1 LAATARSRKR
11 SSATAPTL
19 VREDRVRFGTRLLGA
34 LRSLPDRIPQFELV
48 DRFQRELLGVFL
60 VFMAGLTGWA
70 LARGD
75 EDGRLLVFWRD
86 VVVAAYGVVG
96 GWLVPVFLV
105 MVAWRVLRDTGE
117 PILRPHHVIG
127 GFCLAVAVL
136 GLLELGVGRGGFH
149 PAGNFGLGVAT
160 VAMDT
165 LGEIA
170 AGITLYLL
178 GTVAV
183 LLLAQMSP
191 SRFYAEVRSL
201 IPERRPRVVADD
213 DFDHWPDDGDDE
225 DARIGMDGRMPG
237 LPSRTD
243 VASGRFRRSGVTVD
257 QGPNALDGPV
267 RAVGDVDHELEV
279 LTPPRPSRRR
289 QSEAAQRT
297 PVAPVRVTGSTPVA
311 GRGDTGAST
320 GAVPAWS
327 IPITVPERPS
337 PEPRSS
343 AGRSTSTRPSA
354 PFATVAPSP
363 PATSGTLAAPAVV
376 TRTRPAAR
384 TAVPM
389 PEVEPNESILA
400 PEIADEFDDDTPFA
414 DEPIEAAAS
423 RANEPEPRMQPEPEP
438 APVAPAARTSSRRAT
453 TTAAAEPSMPT
464 PEPTIRVPVRQGP
477 QAAPAQLPVSPIPAP
492 SRALRG
498 EPMPLPPIEQL
509 PYYETHKPNEED
521 LAAKARLIQEKLASF
536 RVQAWVREINTGPA
550 VTQFALEPG
559 EGVKVRR
566 ITELQND
573 LALALAAPSLRI
585 EAPVPGF
592 ARVGIEVPN
601 AQIMTVGLRETLES
615 SAFRKGKQKLPIPLG
630 LDVNGK
636 YIVGDLT
643 KMPHLLI
650 AGATGAGKSVCINGI
665 ISTFLLTRRPDE
677 VKLLM
682 IDPKMVELS
691 GYNGVPHLQAPVVT
705 EMPKVVPTL
714 RLVLREMERRYAMFS
729 QLGVRNLDGYR
740 LKTADEPGA
749 ERLPYLVVIIDELA
763 DLMMTTPVEVESLLQ
778 RLTQMARATGIHLII
793 ATQRPSVDVLTGIIK
808 ANVPARIAFMVSS
821 GTDSRVILDVPG
833 AERLLG
839 KGDMLF
845 LPPDAAK
852 PQRIQGAFVA
862 DEDVPRLVEHWQRV
876 VPVPEYAE
884 EWINLPTASEDS
896 GAGGSGD
903 LDEEDPLW
911 DQAIEIVRKQGTASA
926 SMLQRRLRIGYNRA
940 ARMIQEMEDQGII
953 GPADGIRG
961 RTVFLTDE
969 SAE

>member
-1 LAATARSRKR
+1 MS
-11 SSATAPTL
+11 
-19 VREDRVRFGTRLLGA
+19 
-34 LRSLPDRIPQFELV
+34 DRIPRFELV
-48 DRFQRELLGVFL
+48 DRFQRELLGVLL
-60 VFMAGLTGWA
+60 VFIAALTAWA
-70 LARGD
+70 LVRGA
-75 EDGRLLVFWRD
+75 EDGRLLVIWRD
-86 VVVAAYGVVG
+86 VIVAAYGVAG

-105 MVAWRVLRDTGE
+105 MVAWRVFRDNDE
-117 PILRPHHVIG
+117 AILRPHHVIG
-127 GFCLAVAVL
+127 GFALAVAVL

-160 VAMDT
+160 VARDT
-165 LGEIA
+165 LGEVA

-178 GTVAV
+178 GTIAV
-183 LLLAQMSP
+183 LLLAQLSP
-191 SRFYAEVRSL
+191 SRFYREVRWL
-201 IPERRPRVVADD
+201 IPARRQSVVAGD
-213 DFDHWPDDGDDE
+213 DFDRWPNDGEDDDD
-225 DARIGMDGRMPG
+225 RIGLSGGMPG
-237 LPSRTD
+237 LPGRMD
-243 VASGRFRRSGVTVD
+243 IARGRFHRGGATAGH
-257 QGPNALDGPV
+257 GPNSGFTGPI

-279 LTPPRPSRRR
+279 LSPPRPSRRR
-289 QSEAAQRT
+289 QSDDSQRT
-297 PVAPVRVTGSTPVA
+297 PSDPIRMAGTTPGAEHGGTHVTTGSAPF
-311 GRGDTGAST
+311 R
-320 GAVPAWS
+320 S
-327 IPITVPERPS
+327 IPITAPERPTGAARS
-337 PEPRSS
+337 PGPSS
-343 AGRSTSTRPSA
+343 PSA
-354 PFATVAPSP
+354 RSVAPI
-363 PATSGTLAAPAVV
+363 APAVAAAPTAPSRGRGRFSGRIASPV
-376 TRTRPAAR
+376 LASQPDEPLTGPNDDDGFDADRPFDDEQTGADVFPETESEPASGAGSEPVAGAAPVPRMAQPVRDGARPAAEQL
-384 TAVPM
+384 P
-389 PEVEPNESILA
+389 
-400 PEIADEFDDDTPFA
+400 
-414 DEPIEAAAS
+414 
-423 RANEPEPRMQPEPEP
+423 
-438 APVAPAARTSSRRAT
+438 PAA
-453 TTAAAEPSMPT
+453 P
-464 PEPTIRVPVRQGP
+464 PTITVPIRQGP

-492 SRALRG
+492 RRSLRG
-498 EPMPLPPIEQL
+498 EPMPLPEIDQL

-714 RLVLREMERRYAMFS
+714 RLVLREMERRYGMFS

-862 DEDVPRLVEHWQRV
+862 DEDVPLLVEHWQRV

-884 EWINLPTASEDS
+884 EWINLPTASEDGGS
-896 GAGGSGD
+896 GGSGD